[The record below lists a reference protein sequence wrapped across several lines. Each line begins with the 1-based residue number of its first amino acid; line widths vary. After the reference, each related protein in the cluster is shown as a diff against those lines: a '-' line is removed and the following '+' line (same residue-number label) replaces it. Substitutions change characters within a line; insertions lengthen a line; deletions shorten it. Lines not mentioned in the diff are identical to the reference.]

1 MAGKIL
7 ITPHTGSTSAD
18 PTIVYQGSGS
28 IVEITQRVTSLGVL
42 SFEGIAGTLLQVTNA
57 ANGSILIGTST
68 DNGVDKL
75 QVNGSIKA
83 TNLIGVNTGDET
95 ATTIKTKL
103 SITTLSGS
111 NTGDQT
117 ITLTGDV
124 TGTGTGSFAA
134 TLAAS
139 GVVAGSYTL
148 AGVTVDSK
156 GRVIAVSN
164 GTIGNA
170 PTATTLQI
178 ARTIN
183 GVAFDGSTNIAIG
196 TPSPYY
202 DITNFTNGKPLVNEI
217 LIRVI
222 AVRAFNLAAN
232 CAGSYAYCTTPAT
245 ASFQLALLKNGGQFG
260 TVTFAIGSTT
270 GTFSSP
276 AATFN
281 ISDQFAVRCLTG
293 AQDSTLSDIA
303 MSFLG
308 TA

>member
-18 PTIVYQGSGS
+18 PTIVYQGSGTTT
-28 IVEITQRVTSLGVL
+28 EITQRMTSLGTL
-42 SFEGIAGTLLQVTNA
+42 QFEGSVGGLLV
-57 ANGSILIGTST
+57 SIVNSA
-68 DNGVDKL
+68 DARVSRV
-75 QVNGSIKA
+75 QVNGLIQA
-83 TNLIGVNTGDET
+83 TGIFMPTVPGTTVSTVLLAGMAGTDFFGITVGGTGDDGGYAEISTGDNGNEPIYVRQYSGPTAVHSATLLDANGNTTFPGSVT
-95 ATTIKTKL
+95 ATTFT
-103 SITTLSGS
+103 
-111 NTGDQT
+111 
-117 ITLTGDV
+117 
-124 TGTGTGSFAA
+124 
-134 TLAAS
+134 
-139 GVVAGSYTL
+139 
-148 AGVTVDSK
+148 
-156 GRVIAVSN
+156 
-164 GTIGNA
+164 GNA
-170 PTATTLQI
+170 TTATTLQT

-245 ASFQLALLKNGGQFG
+245 ALFQLALLKNGGQFG